1 MPKRVSQTP
10 FAFLNALPAFLNA
23 PHLTMLTP
31 RLQNENTWSCS
42 SREGAMIGYFF
53 DPWSS
58 PPNHPCR
65 TTSVERQALVS
76 ARGPVPGCAVTS
88 R

>member
-1 MPKRVSQTP
+1 MPKQVSQTS

-53 DPWSS
+53 DPRSSSAGRGVWSVGRYLHVGQC
-58 PPNHPCR
+58 PD
-65 TTSVERQALVS
+65 
-76 ARGPVPGCAVTS
+76 GP
-88 R
+88 